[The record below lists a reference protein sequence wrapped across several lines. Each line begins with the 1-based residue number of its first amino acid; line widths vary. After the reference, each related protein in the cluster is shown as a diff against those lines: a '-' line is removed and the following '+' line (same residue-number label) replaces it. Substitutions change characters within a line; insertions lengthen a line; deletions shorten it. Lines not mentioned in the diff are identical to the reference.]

1 MKTDVLYI
9 LAVCLY
15 IWYAWWKL
23 KVFLFVRI
31 LRTAQKF
38 VELLLKVT
46 TTTTKYNKGEMMI
59 IQFFSR
65 KNIGICIPPE
75 KRVLM
80 LDFRKS
86 IETLQNLLYFWNKNL
101 NNNN

>member
-9 LAVCLY
+9 LTMCLY

-46 TTTTKYNKGEMMI
+46 TTTTKYDKGEMMI

-65 KNIGICIPPE
+65 KKHRYMHSPE

-80 LDFRKS
+80 LDFRK
-86 IETLQNLLYFWNKNL
+86 IY
-101 NNNN
+101 

>member
-65 KNIGICIPPE
+65 K
-75 KRVLM
+75 KYAL
-80 LDFRKS
+80 
-86 IETLQNLLYFWNKNL
+86 TKNRSFDA
-101 NNNN
+101 

>member
-15 IWYAWWKL
+15 VWYAWWKL

-65 KNIGICIPPE
+65 KKHRHMLSPKIG
-75 KRVLM
+75 VLM
-80 LDFRKS
+80 LDFRK
-86 IETLQNLLYFWNKNL
+86 I
-101 NNNN
+101 

>member
-1 MKTDVLYI
+1 MKINTNENGCSLHTCS
-9 LAVCLY
+9 VCLY

-65 KNIGICIPPE
+65 KNIGICIHQKKE
-75 KRVLM
+75 
-80 LDFRKS
+80 F
-86 IETLQNLLYFWNKNL
+86 
-101 NNNN
+101 

>member
-65 KNIGICIPPE
+65 KKRMYMLSPKIG
-75 KRVLM
+75 VLM
-80 LDFRKS
+80 LDFRK
-86 IETLQNLLYFWNKNL
+86 I
-101 NNNN
+101 

>member
-46 TTTTKYNKGEMMI
+46 TTK
-59 IQFFSR
+59 
-65 KNIGICIPPE
+65 
-75 KRVLM
+75 
-80 LDFRKS
+80 
-86 IETLQNLLYFWNKNL
+86 
-101 NNNN
+101 

>member
-65 KNIGICIPPE
+65 KKHALPKIG
-75 KRVLM
+75 VLM